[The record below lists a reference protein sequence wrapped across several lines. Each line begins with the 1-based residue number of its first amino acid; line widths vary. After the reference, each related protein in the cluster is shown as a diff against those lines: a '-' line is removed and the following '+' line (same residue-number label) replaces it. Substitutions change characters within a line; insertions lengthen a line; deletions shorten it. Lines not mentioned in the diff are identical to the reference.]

1 MLFFARQAGRQA
13 GRQVKGD
20 RSNNDDGEKKKGSCS
35 NWHLQDTLEE

>member
-1 MLFFARQAGRQA
+1 MLFFARQA

-20 RSNNDDGEKKKGSCS
+20 RSNNDDGEKKKRSCS